1 MRISPNANLPL
12 PQLIQRGIKSPCEVP
27 AEERSCITPKCRAGR
42 PTAGWSVPRKW
53 AETAIMEIPTG
64 TQLAVSTRSS
74 RATCLSHA
82 LPAQRSSSAPGFGQV
97 SPGPDPP
104 PFSRPIPLHIYHLR
118 KTNVLVGHCGC
129 YPGLEPGSS
138 PLSSLKIGFVV
149 RRLETGMELRMK
161 ESHRKGVANH
171 LDPES
176 CVASREAAIE
186 A

>member
-1 MRISPNANLPL
+1 MPRSVRDQGRLNDTGDACAAWTRPRRSPWFPRLPGHA
-12 PQLIQRGIKSPCEVP
+12 PEPHQSRDAPF
-27 AEERSCITPKCRAGR
+27 T
-42 PTAGWSVPRKW
+42 
-53 AETAIMEIPTG
+53 EIRTG
-64 TQLAVSTRSS
+64 TQPADSTRSS
-74 RATCLSHA
+74 RATWLSYA

-97 SPGPDPP
+97 SPGPDPT
-104 PFSRPIPLHIYHLR
+104 PFSRPISLHISHLR
-118 KTNVLVGHCGC
+118 KTNVLVACRGC

-138 PLSSLKIGFVV
+138 PLPSLKIGFVV